1 VPVSPCGH
9 PPGLRNIP
17 VYLRRWLTRKLGAA
31 FTSGG
36 LKPGA
41 TEPPYTGGTL
51 AEFSRASPT
60 AGALANFQPVTLV
73 SRGATIAEFLLALFP
88 PFGVRPAKSVSNI
101 LSQTFL
107 APLSQVPSPPGI
119 LHDP

>member
-1 VPVSPCGH
+1 MPVSPCGH

-51 AEFSRASPT
+51 ADFSRASPT
-60 AGALANFQPVTLV
+60 AGALANFRPVTLV
-73 SRGATIAEFLLALFP
+73 FRGATIAEFLLALFP
-88 PFGVRPAKSVSNI
+88 PIRGSTREKCFEHFESDISGS
-101 LSQTFL
+101 F
-107 APLSQVPSPPGI
+107 VPGAISTW
-119 LHDP
+119 DFA